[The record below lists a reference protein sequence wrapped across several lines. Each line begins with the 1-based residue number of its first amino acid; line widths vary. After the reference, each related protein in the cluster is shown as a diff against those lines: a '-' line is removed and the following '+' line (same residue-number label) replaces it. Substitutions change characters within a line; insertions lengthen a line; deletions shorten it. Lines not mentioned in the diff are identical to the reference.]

1 MKTPVYWIGGPWPG
15 KLAIVPRPRGGDWL
29 EDEVASWREA
39 GIDVVVSSLTES
51 EVRDFDLSRESEFA
65 GAHGLEYLS
74 FPVPDRGLP
83 ASFEDMEEIARKLE
97 VELVQG
103 KNVAVHCRQ
112 GIGRSSLLAA
122 CVLAVAGMNPTKAFE
137 RIQAARGSPVPDTA
151 EQREWVVKFANRLGL
166 AVGLHK

>member
-29 EDEVASWREA
+29 EDEVGAGREA

-51 EVRDFDLSRESEFA
+51 EVQDFDLLRESELA
-65 GAHGLEYLS
+65 AAHGLEHLS

-83 ASFEDMEEIARKLE
+83 ASFDDMEEIVRKLDGD
-97 VELVQG
+97 LLKG
-103 KNVAVHCRQ
+103 RNVAVHCRQ

-122 CVLAVAGMNPTKAFE
+122 CVLVIAGVDPAKAFE
-137 RIQAARGSPVPDTA
+137 RIQAARGCPVPDSPG
-151 EQREWVVKFANRLGL
+151 QREWVVKFANRLGL
-166 AVGLHK
+166 SLGLHK